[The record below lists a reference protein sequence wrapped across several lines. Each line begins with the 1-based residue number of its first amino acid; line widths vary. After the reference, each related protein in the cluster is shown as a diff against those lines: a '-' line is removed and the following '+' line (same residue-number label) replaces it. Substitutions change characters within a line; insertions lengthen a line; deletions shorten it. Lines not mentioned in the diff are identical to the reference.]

1 MCSQNDDLFDNGLS
15 FQTVLPAWHN
25 AWVLRHRRGRREAEP
40 APLPT
45 GLGGCLMVKG
55 HVEETQKARRIFGL
69 HGITEA
75 FMLLRPEKVKCGAG
89 WGVGRRAVKQD
100 EKAGL
105 ILWHTKDF

>member
-1 MCSQNDDLFDNGLS
+1 
-15 FQTVLPAWHN
+15 
-25 AWVLRHRRGRREAEP
+25 
-40 APLPT
+40 
-45 GLGGCLMVKG
+45 MVKG
-55 HVEETQKARRIFGL
+55 HVKETQKARRIFGL

-89 WGVGRRAVKQD
+89 WGGEGGGRAAKQD